1 MEPSNKNTDRT
12 VPPIGDDERLN
23 EEHNADVAQKLREA
37 EERIKEVAHDVE
49 RGLK

>member
-1 MEPSNKNTDRT
+1 MEPSNKNTDQT
-12 VPPIGDDERLN
+12 VAPIGDDEHLN
-23 EEHNADVAQKLREA
+23 EQHNADVARKLREA

>member
-1 MEPSNKNTDRT
+1 MEPSNKNSNQT
-12 VPPIGDDERLN
+12 VPPIGDDEQQN
-23 EEHNADVAQKLREA
+23 EQRNAETAQKLREA